1 MDLDAVRQYKSKKT
15 TAGSNLTK
23 ILKIKPTS
31 KLEKRLQGIKT
42 QGINVSDLTMSAS
55 RFSTY
60 KKCPKQFKFQYIWK
74 VPSGTFSASMYRGTV
89 FHNVVE
95 KAGREQMNGKLLSK
109 KELGKLFAYEW
120 DHTKFLDQ
128 NKTEE
133 RDGRTNVIE
142 MLVEY
147 EKWAKS
153 SKNKVIDI
161 EEPFTVRY
169 FGVDITGFIDRVE

>member
-1 MDLDAVRQYKSKKT
+1 
-15 TAGSNLTK
+15 
-23 ILKIKPTS
+23 
-31 KLEKRLQGIKT
+31 
-42 QGINVSDLTMSAS
+42 
-55 RFSTY
+55 
-60 KKCPKQFKFQYIWK
+60 
-74 VPSGTFSASMYRGTV
+74 MYRGTV

-95 KAGREQMNGKLLSK
+95 KAGKEQMNGKLLSK

-147 EKWAKS
+147 E
-153 SKNKVIDI
+153 
-161 EEPFTVRY
+161 
-169 FGVDITGFIDRVE
+169 